1 MPTGERGRAGVGDA
15 PVRLF
20 EPAGRAPGP
29 PRPARV
35 GALSPAPPM
44 SPSVCGGGRCDSD
57 WLCAAASGFRVS
69 CFSAAPLVAAS
80 AYDADVVHGVLSA
93 FCPLDYVVCFCAV
106 GLLADVV
113 VERDVAERACVLS
126 LCLGSAFGL
135 CCDLLPLRGSCAA
148 CRHGVLVVVCC
159 ECAALSLCRAAVSC
173 CCVVSVSRWWWCCGC
188 GALLV
193 GLVAVVVCGWWL
205 SPCVTA
211 GAGVGGWVGL
221 CGRAPPCW
229 CPPGLCGWG
238 PASAVGRGTLVV
250 LVGVALWLPP
260 ATGRSPRWDCL
271 PPALLARMG
280 R

>member
-1 MPTGERGRAGVGDA
+1 MPTGGRGWAGVGDG

-35 GALSPAPPM
+35 GALSPAPPV
-44 SPSVCGGGRCDSD
+44 SPSVCGGGWCDSD

-159 ECAALSLCRAAVSC
+159 ECAALALCRAAVSC
-173 CCVVSVSRWWWCCGC
+173 GWSCQCRAGG
-188 GALLV
+188 GAV
-193 GLVAVVVCGWWL
+193 GAVLCWLGWWL
-205 SPCVTA
+205 VPCVAA
-211 GAGVGGWVGL
+211 GGEGVLVLVGVGL
-221 CGRAPPCW
+221 CGWAPPCW
-229 CPPGLCGWG
+229 CPRACAGGAPLLRWGGVPWWCWWGWRCGC
-238 PASAVGRGTLVV
+238 
-250 LVGVALWLPP
+250 PP
-260 ATGRSPRWDCL
+260 LLEGAPRWDCL